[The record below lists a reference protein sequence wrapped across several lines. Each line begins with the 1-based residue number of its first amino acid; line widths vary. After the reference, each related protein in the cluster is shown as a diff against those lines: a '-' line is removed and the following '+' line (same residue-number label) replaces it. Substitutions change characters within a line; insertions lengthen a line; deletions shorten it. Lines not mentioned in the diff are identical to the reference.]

1 MATLTVVTVNLT
13 GGEPA
18 FVAAA
23 EAGDEFLNT
32 SGRTMLHVK
41 NGSAGVRTV
50 TATCQRACSYGFMH
64 DAAVEIPAG
73 EERIIGPFATFRFN
87 DSSNKV
93 QIGYDNYADVTV
105 CAYDLS
111 A

>member
-1 MATLTVVTVNLT
+1 MATLTIVTINLA
-13 GGEPA
+13 GGNPA

-41 NGSAGVRTV
+41 NGAGVARTV
-50 TATCQRACSYGFMH
+50 TVECERPCSYGFLH
-64 DAAVEIPAG
+64 DAVVEIPAG

-87 DSSNKV
+87 DTSNKV
-93 QIGYDNYADVTV
+93 QVAYDNHADVTV

-111 A
+111 V